1 MDNSSLVELLT
12 DHLKDVY
19 DAEKQLTKALP
30 RMARAARDEELAQ
43 GFRQHLEQTQ
53 EQARRLERV
62 FEQLGMKARGKP
74 CAGMKGLIQE
84 GQELIEQEEEQAL
97 DLSLCAAARKVERYE
112 MVAYESLID
121 TAQKIKQTE
130 VVNLL
135 RQTFQEEA
143 ETEKRLATISKR
155 LMKEVLSG
163 GAREQEMESSRGR
176 SASSNRG
183 RESQKASSRA
193 RNGRERASSSARGGT
208 GQNESSRGGKS
219 KGGRNSHLSVTTT
232 DPEEIRQWA
241 EERGGKPACVKG
253 TGGKGDIGMLR
264 IEFPGK
270 PNANEQKLT
279 PISWDDF
286 FGKFEERGLALV
298 YQKQTANGQRSNF
311 NKLISRQGE
320 AKPKTRA
327 AGRRG

>member
-30 RMARAARDEELAQ
+30 RMARAASDEELAQ
-43 GFRQHLEQTQ
+43 GFRHHLEQTQ

-62 FEQLGMKARGKP
+62 FEQLGTKARGKP

-112 MVAYESLID
+112 MIAYESLIG
-121 TAQKIKQTE
+121 TAQKAKQAE

-135 RQTFQEEA
+135 RQSFQEEA
-143 ETEKRLATISKR
+143 ETEKRLAAIGKR
-155 LMKEVLSG
+155 LLKQVLSG
-163 GAREQEMESSRGR
+163 GAREPETASRGR
-176 SASSNRG
+176 GASSNRS
-183 RESQKASSRA
+183 RESEKATSSWG
-193 RNGRERASSSARGGT
+193 RNRSERASSNGRGGR
-208 GQNESSRGGKS
+208 GQNESSRGSRSRGGS
-219 KGGRNSHLSVTTT
+219 KSHLSVTTT

-241 EERGGKPACVKG
+241 EDRGGKPACVQG
-253 TGGKGDIGMLR
+253 TGGKGDIGVLR

-270 PNANEQKLT
+270 PNANDQKLT

-286 FGKFEERGLALV
+286 FDKFEERGLAMV
-298 YQKQTANGQRSNF
+298 YQKKTANGQRSNF
-311 NKLISRQGE
+311 NKLISREGE
-320 AKPKTRA
+320 TKGNTRA
-327 AGRRG
+327 ASRRG